1 MSDRANSTLQSP
13 LEELSAFS
21 DGQLEPASAARV
33 AAKWR
38 DSEDARKAWHAYHLI
53 GDVLRSEDLAD
64 ATRDE
69 AFLLA
74 LRGRLAQEPVVLA
87 PASPVLG
94 DEHVHIA
101 PVAMAG
107 GGGVARR
114 RRWGA
119 PVAVAAGF
127 MAVAGALMV
136 TRVAEQGAAPEGAA
150 LVANAGAGAQ
160 AVKPAELA
168 TVSSTRAATAPEPV
182 LIVNG
187 ELVRDA
193 QLDRYLS
200 AHKQFG
206 GNTALGVPSGFLRS
220 ATYEAPSR

>member
-1 MSDRANSTLQSP
+1 MSDRTDPTLQQS
-13 LEELSAFS
+13 LEDLSALS
-21 DGQLEPASAARV
+21 DGQIDAAGATRV
-33 AAKWR
+33 AARWR
-38 DSEDARKAWHAYHLI
+38 ECEETRRSWHAYHLI

-64 ATRDE
+64 AARDE
-69 AFLLA
+69 AFLQS
-74 LRGRLAQEPVVLA
+74 LRGRLALEPVVLA
-87 PASPVLG
+87 PAASELNDQPS
-94 DEHVHIA
+94 HIA

-107 GGGVARR
+107 GGATARR

-136 TRVAEQGAAPEGAA
+136 TRVAEQPAGPEAA
-150 LVANAGAGAQ
+150 LVATATGDTRHVKADAG
-160 AVKPAELA
+160 PARVA
-168 TVSSTRAATAPEPV
+168 APEPILV
-182 LIVNG
+182 VNG

-220 ATYEAPSR
+220 ATYEAPNR